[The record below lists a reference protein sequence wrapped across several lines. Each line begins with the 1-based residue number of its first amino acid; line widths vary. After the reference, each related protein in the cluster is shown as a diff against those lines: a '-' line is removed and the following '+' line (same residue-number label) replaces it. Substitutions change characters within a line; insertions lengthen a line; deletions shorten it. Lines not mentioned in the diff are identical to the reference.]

1 MKNSRQVNPLREHYS
16 LTVCSDGVLKPPS
29 ALVAFVT
36 GRVFSNGV
44 NLTLHAFMGIFFIA
58 GPLFAQTPKGASLAS
73 EHNELIKAP
82 NDFVT
87 LDFKDAEIRNVLK
100 IISYKSGVN
109 IVATPEV
116 MGNVTIRLVG
126 VQWEKALDTIVK
138 TNDFGYEWLND
149 KVIMVS
155 TLEKLSQQRKARQE
169 AEVAEPVD
177 TQAYVLNYSRA
188 QDIKNAL
195 EKLVSSRGN
204 ITLEG
209 RTNTVIITDI
219 KSNLLKI
226 GEIIKQLDKMTPQ
239 VMIEAKII
247 ETSLGSTDKLGID
260 WTFKIAASGSKRP
273 TTLPFEAEDI
283 GTGRR
288 FFPKV
293 QAPKE
298 LRDVTVN
305 TYSETG
311 VVINSTTD
319 QKIFSNLSPGFPA
332 VSAAQFAF
340 GTLDFSTMQVVMEF
354 LKSRAQTKILSNPRI
369 TTLNN
374 QEARMMVGK
383 VVPIPTYSYSKE
395 TGNQV
400 ISGYQDMSVG
410 VKLIVTPYINEH
422 DYVTLNVN
430 PSVDDIIGATGPNG
444 ERPVISTRSAD
455 TKVMIKDGQT
465 LVIGGLISENKMNAR
480 KAIPFLGEIP
490 ILNLIFGKK
499 EGTINRTEL
508 LIFITPHIIR
518 EADFAASEELLK
530 AEDKAKKPP
539 PKKKKQ

>member
-1 MKNSRQVNPLREHYS
+1 MKNSRLA
-16 LTVCSDGVLKPPS
+16 D
-29 ALVAFVT
+29 
-36 GRVFSNGV
+36 
-44 NLTLHAFMGIFFIA
+44 LTLHAFISIFFIV
-58 GPLFAQTPKGASLAS
+58 GPLFAQTPNEIKKGSAAQVQAAGVNLAP
-73 EHNELIKAP
+73 EHNESIKAP

-87 LDFKDAEIRNVLK
+87 LDFKDADIRNVLK
-100 IISYKSGVN
+100 IISYKSGIN

-138 TNDFGYEWLND
+138 TQDFGYEWLND

-177 TQAYVLNYSRA
+177 TQTFVLNYSRA

-195 EKLVSSRGN
+195 EKLVSTRGN
-204 ITLEG
+204 ITLES

-226 GEIIKQLDKMTPQ
+226 GEIIRQLDKMTPQ

-260 WTFKIAASGSKRP
+260 WTLKIAASGAKRP
-273 TTLPFEAEDI
+273 TTLPFEAENI
-283 GTGRR
+283 GTGRN
-288 FFPKV
+288 FLPKV
-293 QAPKE
+293 QVPSE
-298 LRDVTVN
+298 LRDVTTTTYNDAGVAIN
-305 TYSETG
+305 T
-311 VVINSTTD
+311 TTE
-319 QKIFSNLSPGFPA
+319 QKTFSKLSSGFPA
-332 VSAAQFAF
+332 VSADQFIF

-354 LKSRAQTKILSNPRI
+354 LKARVKTRILSNPRI

-383 VVPIPTYSYSKE
+383 VVPIPTYAYSKE

-422 DYVTLNVN
+422 DYITLNVN
-430 PSVDDIIGATGPNG
+430 PSVDDIIGTTGPNG

-465 LVIGGLISENKMNAR
+465 LVIGGLISENKINSR

-490 ILNLIFGKK
+490 ILNLIFGSK
-499 EGTINRTEL
+499 EGTVNRTEL
-508 LIFITPHIIR
+508 LIFITPHIIK
-518 EADFAASEELLK
+518 EADFARSEELLK
-530 AEDKAKKPP
+530 DGDKTQKPVS
-539 PKKKKQ
+539 KNKKQ